1 MRWLSKSHCDWR
13 WIYVKV
19 TDVCNVH
26 KTFLH
31 FWGSIHTLNW
41 LVTKPLIWNL
51 TKETL
56 CGSRSKAN
64 AGGFRRGKLRQKQRH
79 TRDITAIDLTGTS
92 HWQMTETVA
101 SHDILK
107 PVKSVKLVANKWCK
121 GARTFTWGR
130 EQSQSAWR
138 NLLHQ
143 TQLSAGGRAPSLE
156 WNGFLKRL
164 PCGEWLIAWDL

>member
-1 MRWLSKSHCDWR
+1 MRRLSKSHCDWR
-13 WIYVKV
+13 RIYVKA

-31 FWGSIHTLNW
+31 FWGSVHTLNW

-56 CGSRSKAN
+56 CGSRSRAN
-64 AGGFRRGKLRQKQRH
+64 AGGVRCGKLRQKQRR
-79 TRDITAIDLTGTS
+79 TRDVAAIDLTGTS
-92 HWQMTETVA
+92 HWQTTETVA

-107 PVKSVKLVANKWCK
+107 PLVKSVKH
-121 GARTFTWGR
+121 GARTFTSGW
-130 EQSQSAWR
+130 EQSQAAWR

-143 TQLSAGGRAPSLE
+143 TQLSAGGRGPSLE

-164 PCGEWLIAWDL
+164 PCGERLIAWDL